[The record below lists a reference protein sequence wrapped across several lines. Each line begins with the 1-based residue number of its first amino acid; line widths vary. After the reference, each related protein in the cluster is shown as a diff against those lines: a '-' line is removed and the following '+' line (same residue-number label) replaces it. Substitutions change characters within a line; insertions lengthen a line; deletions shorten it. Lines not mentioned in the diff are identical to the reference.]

1 MTAPANSF
9 LTPSLA
15 DADYWRG
22 KRVVVTGGSGFIG
35 SHLVER
41 LLPLAASVVVPTRQ
55 AGTPR
60 FLRALAGEVEV
71 LQGDLCEEAFAR
83 SVMKGADTA
92 LLLAATVGGIQW
104 NMAHP
109 GSVFRDNMRAFLGSL
124 DGARLEGVGRVLITS
139 SACVYPRECL
149 IPTPESEGFR
159 DRPEQTNEGYGWAK
173 RMEEYLGAAYAEEF
187 GMSIA
192 VARPYNA
199 YGPRD
204 DFDPVSCHVI
214 PALIR
219 KACDPEAEELLVWG
233 SGQQSRSFL
242 YVTDFA
248 DGLIRICERASD
260 AQPTNV
266 GADQETSIG
275 ALSELLVELSETKKR
290 IVFDTTK
297 PEGQPRR
304 HCDTSLL
311 QDRYDFQARVSLAD
325 GLRETVRYFR
335 EEVEGRS

>member
-1 MTAPANSF
+1 MNSF

-15 DADYWRG
+15 DPDYWRG

-35 SHLVER
+35 SHVVER

-55 AGTPR
+55 EGTPR
-60 FLRALAGEVEV
+60 HLRGVADEVEIMT
-71 LQGDLCEEAFAR
+71 GDLRSEEFAR

-92 LLLAATVGGIQW
+92 MLLAATVGGIQW
-104 NMAHP
+104 NIAHP
-109 GSVFRDNMRAFLGSL
+109 GSVFRDNMRAYLGSL
-124 DGARLEGVGRVLITS
+124 DGARLEGVGRVLVTS
-139 SACVYPRECL
+139 SACVYPRHCA

-159 DRPEQTNEGYGWAK
+159 DRPEETNEGYGWAK
-173 RMEEYLGAAYAEEF
+173 RMEEYLGQAYTHEF

-219 KACDPEAEELLVWG
+219 KACDPESDELLVWG
-233 SGQQSRSFL
+233 SGNQSRSFL
-242 YVTDFA
+242 YVSDFA
-248 DGLIRICERASD
+248 DGLIRICERATD
-260 AQPTNV
+260 AEPTNV
-266 GADQETSIG
+266 GADQETTIG
-275 ALSELLVELSETKKR
+275 ELAKTLVALSETGKKLH
-290 IVFDTTK
+290 FDTSK

-304 HCDTSLL
+304 HCDTTLL
-311 QDRYDFQARVSLAD
+311 QERYDFQARVSLED

-335 EEVEGRS
+335 EEIEGDSK